1 MVRPSVFDALG
12 ADARQAVDGA
22 GTVRVFDAGAYLCLE
37 GEPSHS
43 LYEIRSGLLRV
54 ERSTSDGRVVLL
66 VLNGPGDLFG
76 ELGVLD
82 GSPRSASAVAIE
94 PVEALVIPSDSLQP
108 LFEAHPQVLLAIT
121 RGIVSRLR
129 DLTDQLV
136 NAGERS
142 IVARVATCIVDLVD
156 RTNYADAV
164 GPFSLP
170 MPISQEELGQWVGL
184 SREGT
189 SKALR
194 ELRTAGILSTG
205 RQRLEIHRID
215 RLRQVAAQ
223 SA

>member
-12 ADARQAVDGA
+12 AEARQAVNRA
-22 GTVRVFDAGAYLCLE
+22 GTVSVFDVGSYLCLE

-54 ERSTSDGRVVLL
+54 ERATSDGRVVLL

-76 ELGVLD
+76 DLGVLD

-94 PVEALVIPSDSLQP
+94 PVEALVIPSDALQP

-121 RGIVSRLR
+121 MGIVSRLR

-156 RTNYADAV
+156 RTDYADTV

-184 SREGT
+184 SREGI

-205 RQRLEIHRID
+205 RQRLEIHRIEQ
-215 RLRQVAAQ
+215 LRQVAAQ